1 MFDFIIQNYGSELV
15 GLILCAIFG
24 VVGYAFKQ
32 LAAKYLNNNE
42 KRAIA
47 GVVVEFVE
55 QAWKTLHGA
64 EKLQKALETAEALF
78 HKKRIPFD
86 AEEMT
91 VLIEAAVAEFNDV
104 FKKPMEDEGTASA
117 TYRAPETE

>member
-1 MFDFIIQNYGSELV
+1 MFDFIIQTYGSELV

-24 VVGYAFKQ
+24 AIGWAGKQ
-32 LAAKYLNNNE
+32 LAAKYLNSNE
-42 KRAIA
+42 KRATA
-47 GVVVEFVE
+47 AVVVEFVE

-64 EKLQKALETAEALF
+64 EKLQKALETAEALLN
-78 HKKRIPFD
+78 KKRIPFD

-104 FKKPMEDEGTASA
+104 FKAPLKDEAAAGA
-117 TYRAPETE
+117 TYRVPETE